1 MNGLRCYKPH
11 KLFTKARHSNRGT
24 NPAALGGKSCFPNDR
39 LGIKTVVSRA
49 AVCQ

>member
-11 KLFTKARHSNRGT
+11 KQKPDT
-24 NPAALGGKSCFPNDR
+24 AAEAPTQEGGGESHFPNDR